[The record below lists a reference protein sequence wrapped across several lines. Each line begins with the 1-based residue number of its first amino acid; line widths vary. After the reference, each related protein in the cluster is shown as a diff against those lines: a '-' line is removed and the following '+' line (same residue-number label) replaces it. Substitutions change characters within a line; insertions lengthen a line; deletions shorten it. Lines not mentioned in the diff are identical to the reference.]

1 MPYRIMAFL
10 FAMLMLGSALA
21 LADDGTDKARRHLVR
36 GLAAIEMAKS
46 DAELSLAV
54 DEFKAATEIAPGLA
68 AAWYNLGAIQ
78 AKTGQPNAA
87 IASYQRYLSL
97 APTAEDAPR
106 IRDEII
112 KLEFRLE
119 QSSKSQSRQG
129 VWMSSDGTVFH
140 LSVQGNRLALKANS
154 HFLTEEDAESTYPI
168 ATAIVGTTVTNP
180 EELAFSLELRGN
192 RLAGTWRHSA
202 IQADKC
208 TIPEESGDVEG
219 EILVGT
225 GQIVLRYTRTK
236 YKAATSLGLLTDD
249 SCREVRAMGR
259 RQIEMRFTGPL
270 PAGGIGV
277 ALDLTYQPGRIVL
290 KNGWYG
296 HVAVQNVDKES
307 PAYAAG
313 LRDADEILAI
323 DGVEV
328 KTLKPDEVVW
338 RLRGTPGMQSELRI
352 LHKKEKEPVT
362 IKATRIDVLKD
373 QATRGIR
380 F

>member
-1 MPYRIMAFL
+1 MPYRIMTFL
-10 FAMLMLGSALA
+10 CAMLMLGVTLA
-21 LADDGTDKARRHLVR
+21 RADSGNDEARRHLVR

-46 DAELSLAV
+46 EAELSLAV

-68 AAWYNLGAIQ
+68 AAWYNLGAVQ
-78 AKTGQPNAA
+78 AKLGQPEAA
-87 IASYQRYLSL
+87 IASYQRYLSV

-112 KLEFRLE
+112 KLEFRQE
-119 QSSKSQSRQG
+119 QSRKSQSRQG
-129 VWMSSDGTVFH
+129 VWMSSDGTLFY
-140 LSVQGNRLALKANS
+140 LSVQGNRLTLKADR

-180 EELAFSLELRGN
+180 EELAFSLDLRGN

-202 IQADKC
+202 IPADKC
-208 TIPEESGDVEG
+208 MIPEESGDVEG
-219 EILVGT
+219 EILGGT
-225 GQIVLRYTRTK
+225 GQMVLRYTRTK
-236 YKAATSLGLLTDD
+236 YKAATSMGLLTDD

-259 RQIEMRFTGPL
+259 RPIEMRFTGPL

-277 ALDLTYQPGRIVL
+277 ALDLTYQPGRIIL

-296 HVAVQNVDKES
+296 HIAVRDVDKGS

-338 RLRGTPGMQSELRI
+338 RLRGTPGMQLELRI

-362 IKATRIDVLKD
+362 ISATRIDVFKD